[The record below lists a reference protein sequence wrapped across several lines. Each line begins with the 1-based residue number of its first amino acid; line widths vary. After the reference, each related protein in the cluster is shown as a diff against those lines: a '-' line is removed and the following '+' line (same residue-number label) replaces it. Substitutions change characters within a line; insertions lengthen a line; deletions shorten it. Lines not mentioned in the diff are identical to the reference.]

1 MSTYALCMFLARTMN
16 ILKFRF
22 GFRVF
27 EYFVSCNILNYLYSY
42 VHSLPKYTLELIGV
56 LPQYI
61 LSTMYT
67 SMKTNVILVSMWID
81 QTKVH
86 YNL

>member
-27 EYFVSCNILNYLYSY
+27 EYFVSCNIL
-42 VHSLPKYTLELIGV
+42 
-56 LPQYI
+56 
-61 LSTMYT
+61 
-67 SMKTNVILVSMWID
+67 ILVCALPSKVYFGID
-81 QTKVH
+81 RRFAPVYIEYNVH
-86 YNL
+86 FNENKCDSCLNVDRSNKSSL